1 MTAPH
6 DDQRDPQLS
15 ALLRANVDAPPLRP
29 GFHDELEA
37 RLQTAR
43 GRGHDRPGAPP
54 ARSRLAA

>member
-15 ALLRANVDAPPLRP
+15 ALLRAAVDAPPLRP

-37 RLQTAR
+37 RLSATEA
-43 GRGHDRPGAPP
+43 AEATP
-54 ARSRLAA
+54 A